1 MTTRRDFLKTALAG
15 GAALTLGG
23 IAPGFSAKSYNNIAG
38 ANDKIRI
45 GMIGVNSRGKGIAS
59 GLAKLPECEIT
70 YVCDV
75 DSRAIEKCQEVVRK
89 ITGKT
94 PKGIKD
100 LREMVQKEDVDAVV
114 VATPDHWHAPAA
126 IIAMQAGKH
135 VYLEKPTSHN
145 PAENEMLIRAAA
157 KYGVVVQVGNQR
169 RSWPNVQAGVE
180 EVLSGNL
187 GTVRYAKAWYV
198 NQRKSIGVGK
208 PAPVPEWLDWDLWQG
223 PAPRREFKDNIV
235 HYNWHWFWH
244 WGTGEALNNGT
255 HFVDM
260 LRWGLD
266 VEWPTKVDSIGGRYY
281 YEDDWE
287 FADTQLITYQFGD
300 KASCSWEGR
309 SCQSHPVDGQGLG
322 VAFYGEKGTLFL
334 SGGNDY
340 KIRDHKGKIIK
351 DVKSNLVF
359 EEGNLLNPSEALD
372 AFHFRNWFD
381 GIRKGAKLNS
391 PLVDACIST
400 QLVQFGNIAQEVG
413 HSLDIDPMTG
423 RILNDDKEV
432 RKLWGRKYEKGWEP
446 KIK

>member
-70 YVCDV
+70 YICDV

-169 RSWPNVQAGVE
+169 RSWPNVQAGIE
-180 EVLSGNL
+180 EVLSGNI
-187 GTVRYAKAWYV
+187 GTVKYAKAQFAKEGYTYKV
-198 NQRKSIGVGK
+198 MNDKGDIIDSLTVEK
-208 PAPVPEWLDWDLWQG
+208 PC
-223 PAPRREFKDNIV
+223 
-235 HYNWHWFWH
+235 H

-260 LRWGLD
+260 LRWGLNVD
-266 VEWPTKVDSIGGRYY
+266 WPTKVDSIGGRYF

-309 SCQSHPVDGQGLG
+309 SCQSQPVDGQGLG
-322 VAFYGEKGTLFL
+322 VAFYGEKATLFL

-340 KIRDHKGKIIK
+340 KIKDHKGKIIK
-351 DVKSNLVF
+351 DVKSNLAF

-391 PLVDACIST
+391 GLVDACMST
-400 QLVQFGNIAQEVG
+400 QLVQYGNIAQAVG

-423 RILNDDKEV
+423 RILNDDREV
-432 RKLWGRKYEKGWEP
+432 RKLWSRKYEKGWEP